1 MELVIF
7 DCDGV
12 LIDSEL
18 IACSADA
25 DALTEVGF
33 EITCEGVIE
42 RFAGVPSE
50 AMYATVEAELGHAL
64 PEDFDIRVKKRVL
77 EKYRTELQPIE
88 GIEEVLSSMKAR
100 KCVASS
106 SNPAKLALGLVETG
120 LFELLYPHVFSTAL
134 VSRGKPN
141 PDLFLYS
148 AKAMGVEPSDCVVIE
163 DSVAGISAARAAGM
177 RSIGFVGGSHCLPDH
192 SKSLVKAGAET
203 VIRDMRKLLQEI
215 G

>member
-25 DALTEVGF
+25 DALSEVGF

-42 RFAGVPSE
+42 RFAGVPSD

-64 PEDFDIRVKKRVL
+64 PEGFDALVKKRVL
-77 EKYRTELQPIE
+77 EKYRTELQAIE
-88 GIEEVLSSMKAR
+88 GAQEVLFSMKAR

-106 SNPAKLALGLVETG
+106 SSPAKLALGLVETG

-148 AKAMGVEPSDCVVIE
+148 AKAMGVDPSDCVVVE
-163 DSVAGISAARAAGM
+163 DSVAGVNAARAAGM
-177 RSIGFVGGSHCLPDH
+177 RSIGFVGGSHCLPGH
-192 SKSLVKAGAET
+192 SERLVKAGAET
-203 VIRDMRKLLQEI
+203 VIRDMRRLLQEI
-215 G
+215 D